1 MTGSERRIYQLSEVF
16 NEAEVP
22 VLTFVPPKD
31 FNDLVGSL
39 RTPGKHVTLSGPS
52 GCGKTTL
59 AKKALG
65 KAGIGPG
72 GYHWVSGRDHA
83 HTASLVEVLSAALSC
98 EPEALGYL
106 HAAGIFVIDDFH
118 HLQQSVREEIG
129 IKLKR
134 WGELGIRVFVVGIS
148 GLNKALLDIDSEL
161 ESGTT
166 PTKWE
171 RRTMLLSRRS

>member
-1 MTGSERRIYQLSEVF
+1 MLVMIKSERRLYQLSDVF
-16 NEAEVP
+16 NEAQVP

-72 GYHWVSGRDHA
+72 GYHWVSGRDYA
-83 HTASLVEVLSAALSC
+83 QTTSLITVLSAALSC
-98 EPEALGYL
+98 DPTEDEALAYL
-106 HAAGIFVIDDFH
+106 EAAGIFV
-118 HLQQSVREEIG
+118 
-129 IKLKR
+129 
-134 WGELGIRVFVVGIS
+134 
-148 GLNKALLDIDSEL
+148 
-161 ESGTT
+161 
-166 PTKWE
+166 
-171 RRTMLLSRRS
+171 